1 MTDGPFDGVEAL
13 PATQLVPGGLSWPEA
28 PRWHDGALY
37 ISDMYAARVVRI
49 GDDGSIETVVDIS
62 GRETIDGVDLVTI
75 GTGWLPDGRLLITSM
90 NERVVLVWD
99 GESVEVYADLREIAR
114 SPINDMV
121 VDRNGRAYVTQMGF
135 DLWAGE
141 LPEDAPIIVIE
152 PDGSARA
159 FESAGEFGGANGI
172 GITADGKTVIT
183 AENFGLKISAFDLD
197 EDGEAV
203 NRRVIA
209 PSPAISPG
217 VGPDGIAVDEQ
228 GGVWYGLPGSE
239 HVVHVTA
246 EGVMDAVVRLPWEDG
261 IAVACALGGPDRR
274 TLFVTAGQEVMD
286 AEKSVAEAEGT
297 VWTVQVPV
305 GGGAA
310 LP

>member
-1 MTDGPFDGVEAL
+1 
-13 PATQLVPGGLSWPEA
+13 
-28 PRWHDGALY
+28 
-37 ISDMYAARVVRI
+37 
-49 GDDGSIETVVDIS
+49 
-62 GRETIDGVDLVTI
+62 
-75 GTGWLPDGRLLITSM
+75 
-90 NERVVLVWD
+90 
-99 GESVEVYADLREIAR
+99 
-114 SPINDMV
+114 
-121 VDRNGRAYVTQMGF
+121 MGF

-141 LPEDAPIIVIE
+141 LPQDAPIIVIE
-152 PDGSARA
+152 PDGTARTLD
-159 FESAGEFGGANGI
+159 SAGDFGGANGI

-183 AENFGLKISAFDLD
+183 AENVGVKISAFDLD
-197 EDGEAV
+197 ENGEAV

-246 EGVMDAVVRLPWEDG
+246 EGVMDSVVHMPWSDG

-286 AEKSVAEAEGT
+286 PEKSVAEAEGT
-297 VWTVQVPV
+297 VWTVEVPV
-305 GGGAA
+305 GAGAA